1 MNTNWGMIGHE
12 WAVQLLKGHLMRGE
26 PRHAYLF
33 SGPSGVGRRT
43 LALRFAQA
51 INAENPPAA
60 GDFDPQTRTSQQFEN
75 MQHPDLSL
83 IERQEGDRDIK
94 IDALRQLQRNIILAP
109 YMAKYR
115 IALLLNFEEANP
127 YAANAILKT
136 LEEPPPR
143 VVMLLTAVNAEALLP
158 TLSSRCEVIKL
169 RRVPLQTLEAGLM
182 NQYNVED
189 KKARLLAHISNGC
202 PGYAIRLNREKNLM
216 ERRVQWLDEQQ
227 QLLLDHRIKRF
238 NYARKVV
245 KEKEVFIQQLQVW
258 LSYWRDVLLHAMKAT
273 SPLTN
278 QDRLQE
284 ITEVSEKVGAKSA
297 EEMVKRLEGTI
308 HILRT
313 NVNLRLAAEVL
324 LLDMPYMGG

>member
-216 ERRVQWLDEQQ
+216 EQRVQWLDEQQ

-238 NYARKVV
+238 NYARKAV

>member
-245 KEKEVFIQQLQVW
+245 K
-258 LSYWRDVLLHAMKAT
+258 
-273 SPLTN
+273 
-278 QDRLQE
+278 
-284 ITEVSEKVGAKSA
+284 
-297 EEMVKRLEGTI
+297 
-308 HILRT
+308 
-313 NVNLRLAAEVL
+313 
-324 LLDMPYMGG
+324 

>member
-216 ERRVQWLDEQQ
+216 EQRVQWLDEQQ